1 MLSANGHASNGSS
14 MEKVNGSRNYESIRL
29 EWKNLTFK
37 VKSGK
42 EKKALVSNLSGLAR
56 PGTLTAIM
64 GPSGA
69 GKTTL
74 LNLLTGFYDKNY
86 EGEVQI
92 NGYVRDQQ
100 LFNKQSCY
108 VMQEDRLLPALT
120 VHEAI
125 TMSVELRMPMM
136 KDQEKKEKVH
146 QSIDEW
152 GLFECRNTRTENLS
166 GGQRKRLAIAQE
178 LVNNPPV
185 LFLDEPTRAE

>member
-1 MLSANGHASNGSS
+1 
-14 MEKVNGSRNYESIRL
+14 
-29 EWKNLTFK
+29 
-37 VKSGK
+37 
-42 EKKALVSNLSGLAR
+42 KKALVSNLSGLAR

-136 KDQEKKEKVH
+136 KDQEKKEKVD

-185 LFLDEPTRAE
+185 LFLDEPTR